1 MCESSFTPM
10 KIFPS
15 PATLRFGALA
25 LGQQMG
31 NTYNALERAY
41 HCFYNGSDVIFSKKF
56 LLKPLHYR
64 LLPGL
69 TPGFG
74 VTFFFG
80 LKYASFIGGN
90 FAIIPAERGHPSSY
104 LFNIIHHLFEGNHA
118 ASLPSVFGLLS
129 LYLPNLRLCA
139 IF

>member
-1 MCESSFTPM
+1 MVIRRPQLFASVLSHSDSRWVIPT
-10 KIFPS
+10 IH
-15 PATLRFGALA
+15 LNDHLI
-25 LGQQMG
+25 
-31 NTYNALERAY
+31 
-41 HCFYNGSDVIFSKKF
+41 YNGSDVIFSKKF
-56 LLKPLHYR
+56 LLKPLHYH

-80 LKYASFIGGN
+80 LKYASFIGDV
-90 FAIIPAERGHPSSY
+90 FVIIPAERGHPSSY

-118 ASLPSVFGLLS
+118 ASLPSVFLLLS